1 MELAGLWKINDAVSL
16 NGNYTYS
23 DAKQGTTVAVR
34 VPKQDFSISVAAN
47 ISPEITS
54 SLTANHIRDYKDT
67 GGDMP
72 NYTVVNAAS
81 SYMITDTLE
90 GYIRFQNLLDSDY
103 ETIKDFNTGGRQIFA
118 GIRATF

>member
-1 MELAGLWKINDAVSL
+1 MNDTVSL
-16 NGNYTYS
+16 KGNYTYT

-34 VPKQDFSISVAAN
+34 VPKHDLSISISTE
-47 ISPEITS
+47 ISPEITTS
-54 SLTANHIRDYKDT
+54 FTANHIRDYKDT

-72 NYTVVNAAS
+72 DYTVVNAFS
-81 SYMITDTLE
+81 SYTITDSLE

-103 ETIKDFNTGGRQIFA
+103 ETVKDFNTGGRQIFA

>member
-1 MELAGLWKINDAVSL
+1 M
-16 NGNYTYS
+16 
-23 DAKQGTTVAVR
+23 QGSNVAVR
-34 VPKQDFSISVAAN
+34 VPKHDLSISVSAD
-47 ISPEITS
+47 ISSDIST

-81 SYMITDTLE
+81 SYMITDSLE